1 MSGFLTRICTVQKN
15 LLQYKYVNGGCSM
28 SERELRRN
36 LAILPIGTVR
46 ELTLLSD
53 RQIRYYEQNELIMP
67 NRGAG
72 GQRRFS
78 LNDVDRLL
86 EIKDFLDAG
95 DSIKDIQEIF
105 AKQHRIALEKHDSE
119 LALRRSLQKEFAQIG
134 RFGR

>member
-1 MSGFLTRICTVQKN
+1 
-15 LLQYKYVNGGCSM
+15 M

-36 LAILPIGTVR
+36 LAVLPIGTVR
-46 ELTLLSD
+46 ELTLLTD
-53 RQIRYYEQNELIMP
+53 RQIRYYEQQALITP
-67 NRGAG
+67 QRGDG

-105 AKQHRIALEKHDSE
+105 AKRTRALAEKANNQQ
-119 LALRRSLQKEFAQIG
+119 ALRRALRDEFTQIA
-134 RFGR
+134 RFK

>member
-1 MSGFLTRICTVQKN
+1 
-15 LLQYKYVNGGCSM
+15 M

-46 ELTLLSD
+46 ELTLLTD
-53 RQIRYYEQNELIMP
+53 RQIRYYEQNQLITP
-67 NRGAG
+67 NRGKG

-105 AKQHRIALEKHDSE
+105 AKKRRKAEGQPDSE
-119 LALRRSLQKEFAQIG
+119 TALRRSLQKEFAQIG
-134 RFGR
+134 RFGS

>member
-1 MSGFLTRICTVQKN
+1 
-15 LLQYKYVNGGCSM
+15 M

-46 ELTLLSD
+46 ELTLLTD
-53 RQIRYYEQNELIMP
+53 RQIRYYEQNQLITP
-67 NRGAG
+67 NRGKG

-105 AKQHRIALEKHDSE
+105 AKMRRKAEGQPDSE
-119 LALRRSLQKEFAQIG
+119 TALRRSLQKEFAQIG

>member
-1 MSGFLTRICTVQKN
+1 
-15 LLQYKYVNGGCSM
+15 M

-46 ELTLLSD
+46 ELTLLTD
-53 RQIRYYEQNELIMP
+53 RQIRYYEQNELIAP
-67 NRGAG
+67 NRGKG
-72 GQRRFS
+72 GQRRYS

-105 AKQHRIALEKHDSE
+105 AKQRRKAIEKQDPES
-119 LALRRSLQKEFAQIG
+119 ALRRSLQKEFAQIG

>member
-1 MSGFLTRICTVQKN
+1 
-15 LLQYKYVNGGCSM
+15 M

-46 ELTLLSD
+46 DLTLLTD
-53 RQIRYYEQNELIMP
+53 RQIRYYEQNELIDP
-67 NRGAG
+67 SRGKG

-86 EIKDFLDAG
+86 EIRDFLDAG

-105 AKQHRIALEKHDSE
+105 AKQRRKAVEKQDSE
-119 LALRRSLQKEFAQIG
+119 SALRRSLQKEFAQIG
-134 RFGR
+134 RFNR

>member
-1 MSGFLTRICTVQKN
+1 
-15 LLQYKYVNGGCSM
+15 M

-46 ELTLLSD
+46 ELTLLTD
-53 RQIRYYEQNELIMP
+53 RQIRYYEQNELIAP
-67 NRGAG
+67 NRGKG
-72 GQRRFS
+72 GQRRYS

-105 AKQHRIALEKHDSE
+105 AKQRRKAIEKQDSE
-119 LALRRSLQKEFAQIG
+119 SALRQIG
-134 RFGR
+134 RAHV

>member
-1 MSGFLTRICTVQKN
+1 
-15 LLQYKYVNGGCSM
+15 M

-46 ELTLLSD
+46 ELTLLTD
-53 RQIRYYEQNELIMP
+53 RQIRYYEQHQLVNP
-67 NRGAG
+67 ARGNG

-78 LNDVDRLL
+78 LNDIDRLL

-105 AKQHRIALEKHDSE
+105 AKQHRKAVGKQDSDS
-119 LALRRSLQKEFAQIG
+119 ALRRSLQKEFAQIG
-134 RFGR
+134 RFSR